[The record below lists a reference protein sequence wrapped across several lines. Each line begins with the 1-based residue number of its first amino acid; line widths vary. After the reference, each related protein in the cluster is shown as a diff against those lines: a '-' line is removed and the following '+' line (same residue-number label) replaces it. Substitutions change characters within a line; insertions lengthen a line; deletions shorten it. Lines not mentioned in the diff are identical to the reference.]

1 MILIPKCNTF
11 KFSKFVIVI
20 GNVSIWLLEK
30 SNDFKDIASPISSGI
45 VFNKFDPLSLSLLVL
60 VLLVLLVLVL
70 VVVVLVVTY

>member
-60 VLLVLLVLVL
+60 VLLVWLVLVL